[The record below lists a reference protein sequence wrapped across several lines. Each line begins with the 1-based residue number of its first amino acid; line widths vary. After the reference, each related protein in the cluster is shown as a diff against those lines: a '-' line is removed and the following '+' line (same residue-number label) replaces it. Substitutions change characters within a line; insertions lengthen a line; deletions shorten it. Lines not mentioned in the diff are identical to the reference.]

1 VYDNHRWVARI
12 GDPGFRHHAALTKL
26 WGLMTLRLANADVL
40 PFDYSSYAARLKEFA
55 TEVEKRWTD
64 RRPADA
70 GTDGATAPFDPVY
83 VAISRFAAAAERI
96 GERQRT
102 ALKETGATERD
113 ALNRTLQQAER
124 ALLDPD
130 GIPGRP
136 WYRHQIY
143 APKFTYAPEVLPGPA
158 EAIAAGD
165 ERRLRE
171 QCQRLAA
178 AIQRAAEALG
188 N

>member
-1 VYDNHRWVARI
+1 
-12 GDPGFRHHAALTKL
+12 
-26 WGLMTLRLANADVL
+26 MTLRLANADVL
-40 PFDYSSYAARLKEFA
+40 PFDYAAYAARLREFA
-55 TEVEKRWTD
+55 AEVEKRWTD
-64 RRPADA
+64 RGPGDA
-70 GTDGATAPFDPVY
+70 ATDGATSPFGPVHE
-83 VAISRFAAAAERI
+83 AISRFAAAAGRI
-96 GERQRT
+96 GERQGA
-102 ALKETGATERD
+102 ALKDTGAAERD
-113 ALNRTLQQAER
+113 ALNRALLQAER

-171 QCQRLAA
+171 QCQRLGA
-178 AIQRAAEALG
+178 AIQRAAEALE